1 MYKAKLGKAVTVK
14 YEDAQG
20 NVLKEFDA
28 VKENT
33 QIGTKYD
40 VTSLVEKEIT
50 ANNVKYVLPKLKESN
65 TLEKGTISADTQVI
79 TYVFEKLNDKK
90 PLTTEVE
97 KENEVLKDV
106 KYTEATP
113 EKQEAYTQA
122 LAKAKSELDGV
133 AYEIKT

>member
-113 EKQEAYTQA
+113 
-122 LAKAKSELDGV
+122 
-133 AYEIKT
+133 